1 KMADIFLTKKYSSN
15 FIPVVD
21 WLFFE
26 NNMEKCLKNIKYRDD
41 GRKVEGLIKL
51 LNIEYTI
58 PDGIVPKEIW
68 QQDEK
73 PMTISIQYPAS
84 LAQEMSEDDKRQGA
98 WAKQRISRGFDNTE
112 LWNLDIAFAKLMLP
126 RVKEFV
132 EYAPPYFEQKSW
144 RRDMT
149 LIINGLELIASG
161 ECVFN
166 QKQEKTIRLG
176 LKSFIRN
183 IRSMWV

>member
-1 KMADIFLTKKYSSN
+1 
-15 FIPVVD
+15 
-21 WLFFE
+21 
-26 NNMEKCLKNIKYRDD
+26 
-41 GRKVEGLIKL
+41 
-51 LNIEYTI
+51 
-58 PDGIVPKEIW
+58 
-68 QQDEK
+68 
-73 PMTISIQYPAS
+73 MTISIQYPAS
-84 LAQEMSEDDKRQGA
+84 LAPEMREDDNRQGA

-126 RVKEFV
+126 RVKEFI
-132 EYAPPYFEQKSW
+132 EYAPPYFESPNDQKSW

-149 LIINGLELIASG
+149 FIINGLELLASG
-161 ECVFN
+161 ECIFN